1 MNKHDEYEIFEG
13 FNDDFGIELENE
25 IKSKKQRRKQMNKD
39 YDLDT
44 HSGLMGEK
52 EFFDVMKKINRRI
65 NNEQRFMIAKYIHDE
80 VLKDV

>member
-1 MNKHDEYEIFEG
+1 
-13 FNDDFGIELENE
+13 
-25 IKSKKQRRKQMNKD
+25 MNKD
-39 YDLDT
+39 YE
-44 HSGLMGEK
+44 LMGEK

>member
-39 YDLDT
+39 YE
-44 HSGLMGEK
+44 LMGEK
-52 EFFDVMKKINRRI
+52 EFFDVMKQINRRI